1 MSPIAPTPWQ
11 SVVDSPAAG
20 DHVVQMYRDPQLLV
34 EVVARY
40 GHQGLVTG
48 EAVIVIATREHRGT
62 FARRLSA
69 LGTDVPACTRR
80 GQYVDLDAEE
90 CLALFMVDGAPDRER
105 FFGAITPY
113 LEHIRHAGYERIRLY
128 GEMVELLRPAAFAAA
143 MRLEELW
150 HELLET
156 ERHPLLCA
164 YHVDTLD
171 RHDGATAVPAI
182 ARRHSHVLPAD
193 DADRFEL
200 AVERAFLEVFGA
212 DADTLLLRQLCERH
226 GALATTMPT
235 AQAVLLNLDEL
246 MPYLGDAVRAAAAHH
261 YRVGAR

>member
-20 DHVVQMYRDPQLLV
+20 DHVVQMYRDPRLLV

-48 EAVIVIATREHRGT
+48 
-62 FARRLSA
+62 
-69 LGTDVPACTRR
+69 
-80 GQYVDLDAEE
+80 
-90 CLALFMVDGAPDRER
+90 DRER

-113 LEHIRHAGYERIRLY
+113 LEHVRHAGYERIRLY
-128 GEMVELLRPAAFAAA
+128 GEMVELLRPAAFAVA

-171 RHDGATAVPAI
+171 RHDGATAVAAI

-193 DADRFEL
+193 DADRFER
-200 AVERAFLEVFGA
+200 AVERAFLDVFGT